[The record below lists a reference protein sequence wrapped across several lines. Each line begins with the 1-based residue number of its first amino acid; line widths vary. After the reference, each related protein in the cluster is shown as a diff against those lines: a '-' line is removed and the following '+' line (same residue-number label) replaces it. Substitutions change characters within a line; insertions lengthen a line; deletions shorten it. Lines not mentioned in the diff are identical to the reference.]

1 MCLNTNVL
9 CSAMQLWQPLSW
21 QLQGLVSGP
30 LTCDAALLALAEESV
45 FDASLAHQVYKCA
58 VVGNAQLASTYVSTA
73 SRRGTAD
80 DTLRAYLAAHHY
92 ELPVKVVLQVLDA
105 VMTGITTFRHSGSL
119 QLPMY
124 ALSQQNWAE
133 MSCSTQDDI
142 SHSVWW
148 V

>member
-1 MCLNTNVL
+1 
-9 CSAMQLWQPLSW
+9 MQLWQPLSW

-73 SRRGTAD
+73 SRRGTAG
-80 DTLRAYLAAHHY
+80 DTLRAYLATHHY
-92 ELPVKVVLQVLDA
+92 QLPVKVVLQVLDA
-105 VMTGITTFRHSGSL
+105 VMTGIATFWVSAAAHVCIVSSK
-119 QLPMY
+119 
-124 ALSQQNWAE
+124 WAE
-133 MSCSTQDDI
+133 LSCSTQDDM
-142 SHSVWW
+142 SYNVWW